1 MTYYANYNEA
11 NRAPSVIELG
21 CANPQQPCGLPND
34 FASDPDLKQVVAHTL
49 EIGLRGNLAD
59 RRLNWSAD
67 VFRTLNRDDI
77 EFIATSTNAGYFDN
91 VGNTRREGLDLA
103 VGGRVG
109 GLQWHL
115 AYSLVAATFQSGF
128 VVSAESNSTANANG
142 DIVVRPGDRIPL
154 IPRHTGRLVLG
165 YDVNPHWQLGGNL
178 IIVSGSYLHGN
189 ENNANQAGATNGE
202 GAYISPTGT
211 GWIPSYAVVNLQGTY
226 QLGKSVDLFARIVN
240 VLDKQYSTAGFL
252 TSSTFDPNGT
262 FRANPDE
269 RTHENA
275 VSPGTPRAVWAGVRL
290 HFD

>member
-1 MTYYANYNEA
+1 
-11 NRAPSVIELG
+11 
-21 CANPQQPCGLPND
+21 
-34 FASDPDLKQVVAHTL
+34 LKQVVAHTFEL
-49 EIGLRGNLAD
+49 GLRGNLAD

-115 AYSLVAATFQSGF
+115 AYSLVDASFQSGF
-128 VVSAESNSTANANG
+128 VVSAESNSSANANG
-142 DIVVRPGDRIPL
+142 DILVRPGDRIPL
-154 IPRHTGRLVLG
+154 IPRHTGRLVLD
-165 YDVNPHWQLGGNL
+165 YEVNPHLQLGGNL

-202 GAYISPTGT
+202 GVHISATGT

-252 TSSTFDPNGT
+252 TGSTFNPNGT

>member
-1 MTYYANYNEA
+1 
-11 NRAPSVIELG
+11 
-21 CANPQQPCGLPND
+21 
-34 FASDPDLKQVVAHTL
+34 
-49 EIGLRGNLAD
+49 
-59 RRLNWSAD
+59 
-67 VFRTLNRDDI
+67 
-77 EFIATSTNAGYFDN
+77 
-91 VGNTRREGLDLA
+91 
-103 VGGRVG
+103 
-109 GLQWHL
+109 
-115 AYSLVAATFQSGF
+115 
-128 VVSAESNSTANANG
+128 
-142 DIVVRPGDRIPL
+142 L
-154 IPRHTGRLVLG
+154 IPRHTGRLVLD
-165 YDVNPHWQLGGNL
+165 YEVNPHWQLGGNL

-202 GAYISPTGT
+202 GARISPTGT

-252 TSSTFDPNGT
+252 TSSTFNPNGT